1 MSSPITQVHEPT
13 AVSWELVPGS
23 RTDLLREMYW
33 AKTHE
38 RARVRVPIQGCGEET
53 LVGHARDFAS
63 LLASSKPLIQEH
75 ERIVGSSLA
84 VPEDPEA
91 LNLGQYDPHYPP
103 GFVTLLRLGFAGI
116 RDQAHAQLDG
126 ETDPDRR
133 DFLRAVEI
141 SYDAACAYV
150 IKYVVLAREMAAGE
164 PDPVR
169 RDELLEIAAVCG
181 GLSTAAPA
189 GFYSAL
195 QLVQFVRVLGGRG
208 CIGRFDQWLYPFYR
222 DDIERGVLTPEGALE
237 LLGDLFVK
245 FNYFPAAYQ
254 AANDTLRNI
263 SLAGQTPEGE
273 DGANELTYLCLA
285 ASAKIRL
292 PEPKINVRFFR
303 GSPPRLMDECCRF
316 LAVGTNVLAIY
327 NDEVALRALDRLG
340 IPIEDARQYCNDGC
354 EELIIGGM
362 CTIRFRVHDS
372 LPLLTETAYAAEEQ
386 PFASFDEVMD
396 DYKVRLQRYMPGD
409 DPQDNPI
416 TFPFFAASI
425 EDCLTQASTTGARYN
440 LYGSILSQVGDTA
453 DGLAA
458 IQKLIYDDKKLAWGE
473 FVDAMRADYEGYEG
487 LRQMVRNR
495 APKYGNDDDRADALA
510 KEITEHFLDGVHAVA
525 ADNDLA
531 NLTGPGF
538 KRAAGLMCFGIHH
551 KANLPASP
559 DGRKFGDMTA
569 NSFSPAVGMD
579 RSGPTAV
586 LRSVAKVDLT
596 KASHGSVLDLALH
609 DSVLR
614 GEDALEKL
622 NALVRSFLE
631 MGCTA
636 TLQLNIL
643 DRETLLRA
651 QANPDAPEYRNLIV
665 RVWGFSA
672 VFVELPRGLQE
683 HVLART
689 EHGM

>member
-1 MSSPITQVHEPT
+1 
-13 AVSWELVPGS
+13 
-23 RTDLLREMYW
+23 
-33 AKTHE
+33 
-38 RARVRVPIQGCGEET
+38 
-53 LVGHARDFAS
+53 
-63 LLASSKPLIQEH
+63 
-75 ERIVGSSLA
+75 
-84 VPEDPEA
+84 
-91 LNLGQYDPHYPP
+91 
-103 GFVTLLRLGFAGI
+103 
-116 RDQAHAQLDG
+116 
-126 ETDPDRR
+126 
-133 DFLRAVEI
+133 
-141 SYDAACAYV
+141 
-150 IKYVVLAREMAAGE
+150 
-164 PDPVR
+164 
-169 RDELLEIAAVCG
+169 
-181 GLSTAAPA
+181 
-189 GFYSAL
+189 
-195 QLVQFVRVLGGRG
+195 
-208 CIGRFDQWLYPFYR
+208 
-222 DDIERGVLTPEGALE
+222 
-237 LLGDLFVK
+237 
-245 FNYFPAAYQ
+245 
-254 AANDTLRNI
+254 
-263 SLAGQTPEGE
+263 
-273 DGANELTYLCLA
+273 
-285 ASAKIRL
+285 
-292 PEPKINVRFFR
+292 VRFFH

-316 LAVGTNVLAIY
+316 LAVGTNVLAVY
-327 NDEVALRALDRLG
+327 NDEVVLPALDRLG
-340 IPIEDARQYCNDGC
+340 IPVEDARQYCNDGC

-372 LPLLTETAYAAEEQ
+372 LPLLTETAYAAEKR
-386 PFASFDEVMD
+386 PFATFDQVMD
-396 DYKVRLQRYMPGD
+396 DYRARLQRYLPED
-409 DPQDNPI
+409 DPQENPI
-416 TFPFFAASI
+416 TWPFFAASI
-425 EDCLTQASTTGARYN
+425 EDCLAQASTTGARYN
-440 LYGSILSQVGDTA
+440 LFGSILSQVGDTA

-458 IQKLIYDDKKLAWGE
+458 IQKLIYEDKKLAWGE
-473 FVDAMRADYEGYEG
+473 FVDALRADYVGYEG
-487 LRQMVRNR
+487 LRQMIRNR

-510 KEITEHFLDGVHAVA
+510 KEIAEGFLDGVHAVA

-551 KANLPASP
+551 KADLPASP
-559 DGRKFGDMTA
+559 DGRKEGDLTA

-614 GEDALEKL
+614 GEDALDKL
-622 NALVRSFLE
+622 NALLRAFLE

>member
-1 MSSPITQVHEPT
+1 MLSPTLQVREPPAT
-13 AVSWELVPGS
+13 SWELVPGS
-23 RTDLLREMYW
+23 RSDLLREMYW
-33 AKTHE
+33 AKAHE
-38 RARVRVPIQGCGEET
+38 RARVRKPVQGCGEEG
-53 LVGHARDFAS
+53 LVGHARDFAA
-63 LLASSKPLIQEH
+63 LLEASDAYIQEH
-75 ERIVGSSLA
+75 ERIVGCSLA
-84 VPEDPEA
+84 VPEDPES
-91 LNLGQYDPHYPP
+91 LNLGHYDPHYPP
-103 GFVTLLRLGFAGI
+103 GLATLLRLGLAGI
-116 RDQAHAQLDG
+116 RDQARAQLGG
-126 ETDPDRR
+126 ETDAGKRE
-133 DFLRAVEI
+133 FLRAVEI
-141 SYDAACAYV
+141 SYHAACAYV
-150 IKYVVLAREMAAGE
+150 AQYATLAREMASAE
-164 PDPVR
+164 DDPVR
-169 RDELLEIAAVCG
+169 RDELEEIAAVCDE
-181 GLSTAAPA
+181 LAAAAPST
-189 GFYSAL
+189 FYAAL

-222 DDIERGVLTPEGALE
+222 RDIERERLTPEQALE
-237 LLGDLFVK
+237 LLEDAFIK

-263 SLAGQTPEGE
+263 SLAGQTLEGE
-273 DGANELTYLCLA
+273 DGANELTYACLA
-285 ASAKIRL
+285 ASAKLRL
-292 PEPKINVRFFR
+292 PEPKINVRFFE

-316 LAVGTNVLAIY
+316 LAVGTNVLAVY
-327 NDEVALRALDRLG
+327 NDEVVLPALDRLG

-354 EELIIGGM
+354 EEIIIGGM

-372 LPLLTETAYAAEEQ
+372 LPLLTETAYAAEQ
-386 PFASFDEVMD
+386 RPFATFEQVMD
-396 DYKVRLQRYMPGD
+396 DYNARLQRYMPQD

-425 EDCLTQASTTGARYN
+425 EDCLAQASTTGARYN

-458 IQKLIYDDKKLAWGE
+458 IQKLIYEESKLGWDE
-473 FVDAMRADYEGYEG
+473 FIAALRADYEGYEG

-495 APKYGNDDDRADALA
+495 APKYGNDDDRVDALV
-510 KEITEHFLDGVHAVA
+510 KEITERFCDSVHATTC
-525 ADNDLA
+525 DNDSA
-531 NLTGPGF
+531 NVTGPGF
-538 KRAAGLMCFGIHH
+538 KRAAGLMCFGIHQ

-559 DGRKFGDMTA
+559 DGRRQGDMTA

-622 NALVRSFLE
+622 NALVRSFLQ

-651 QANPDAPEYRNLIV
+651 RENPDAPEYRNLIV

-672 VFVELPRGLQE
+672 VFVELPRGLQD